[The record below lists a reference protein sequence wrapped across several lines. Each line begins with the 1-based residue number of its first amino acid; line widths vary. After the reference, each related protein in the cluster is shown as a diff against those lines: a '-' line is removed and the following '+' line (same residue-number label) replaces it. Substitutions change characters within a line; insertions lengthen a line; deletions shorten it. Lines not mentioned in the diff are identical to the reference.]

1 MIDKLLGGRYRIVA
15 TLGSGG
21 FSQTYVA
28 EDTHRPGNPQCA
40 VKHLQP
46 ANNNQSF
53 LESAR
58 RLFKSEAETL
68 EKLGHHD
75 RIPRLLAY
83 FEENQE
89 FYLVQEFIPGELLT
103 NKLQPSQRW
112 TENQVWEFVS
122 EILEILVFIHA
133 QGFIHR
139 DIKPSNIIQRQQDNK
154 LVLVDFGAVKQ
165 NWAQLLSQTSNIEM
179 PATVGIGTPGYMPME
194 QARGRPRPNSD
205 IYALGAIALQAL
217 TGLYPMQLAEN
228 FETGELQWQQQAQ
241 ISDALALIITK
252 MVRYHFKDRYESATE
267 VLAEIKKLAPQY
279 LPTKISA
286 DPVFT
291 QNTSSTGITTP
302 TFPVSV
308 KPSFNSPIL
317 VTNDLPSTTI
327 ISPAKGRLAA
337 TNRRPYYLTLG
348 AAIGAVIVAVGAGYA
363 TYWQPRLQLE
373 QTLEQLEN
381 IKVTGK
387 YSECIVRTGTITRN
401 SSLYTEAQ
409 NVLHECKLIEA
420 KRLAAK
426 ADFKGATSLVNSLP
440 LNSRAYGQA
449 KPLMNQWYDSI
460 LAQATDKYQAGKLN
474 EAISLAQYIPSTSL
488 GYQKAQA
495 TIKQWQTPIAKNS
508 SYMAATVSTKK
519 VIRLPSTTTK
529 TQTLSYS
536 LTEKIVG
543 RSPKSTASKPSVYPK
558 QATASTK
565 PIIKPRPV
573 VASNRPATPTKPI
586 IKPRRVIASTT
597 RNRLATPTKRTI
609 KPRRIIARTTRTGP
623 ATLTKRIIKPRRVV
637 AKTRPATRFSSRKY
651 VRISK
656 KVATNS
662 QVKAR
667 TKKVFRR
674 VTTRAKSRQQSYRWT
689 TKTVR

>member
-28 EDTHRPGNPQCA
+28 EDTHRPGKPQCA

-46 ANNNQSF
+46 ANNNPSF

-112 TENQVWEFVS
+112 TENQVWEFIT
-122 EILEILVFIHA
+122 EILEILIFIHA

-217 TGLYPMQLAEN
+217 TGLYPMQLEED
-228 FETGELQWQQQAQ
+228 FETGELQWRQQAQ
-241 ISDALALIITK
+241 VSDALAIIITK

-267 VLAEIKKLAPQY
+267 VLAEIKQLAPQY
-279 LPTKISA
+279 LPTKIST
-286 DPVFT
+286 DPLFT
-291 QNTSSTGITTP
+291 QNTSTTGITTL
-302 TFPVSV
+302 TFPVNA
-308 KPSFNSPIL
+308 KPSFNSPTL
-317 VTNDLPSTTI
+317 ATNNLPSTTI
-327 ISPAKGRLAA
+327 ISPSKGRLAA

-348 AAIGAVIVAVGAGYA
+348 AAIIAVGSVYA
-363 TYWQPRLQLE
+363 TYWQPRLKLE

-381 IKVTGK
+381 LKATGK
-387 YSECIVRTGTITRN
+387 YSECIVRTGTIELN
-401 SSLYTEAQ
+401 SSLYAEAQ

-440 LNSRAYGQA
+440 LNSRAYEQA

-474 EAISLAQYIPSTSL
+474 EAISLAQYIPSNSQ

-495 TIKQWQTPIAKNS
+495 NIKQWQTPIAKNN
-508 SYMAATVSTKK
+508 SYTAATVSTQK
-519 VIRLPSTTTK
+519 VIRSPSTTTK
-529 TQTLSYS
+529 TQTRSYS
-536 LTEKIVG
+536 PTKKIVR
-543 RSPKSTASKPSVYPK
+543 RSNNIVSKPKVYPR
-558 QATASTK
+558 QATVT
-565 PIIKPRPV
+565 
-573 VASNRPATPTKPI
+573 T
-586 IKPRRVIASTT
+586 KPRRVVAST
-597 RNRLATPTKRTI
+597 R
-609 KPRRIIARTTRTGP
+609 P
-623 ATLTKRIIKPRRVV
+623 ATQTRRIIKPRRVV
-637 AKTRPATRFSSRKY
+637 ASTRPATRFSSRKY

-674 VTTRAKSRQQSYRWT
+674 VTTRAKSRRQSYRWT

>member
-1 MIDKLLGGRYRIVA
+1 MIDKLLGGHYRIVA

-21 FSQTYVA
+21 FSQTYIA

-103 NKLQPSQRW
+103 NKLQPGQRW
-112 TENQVWEFVS
+112 TENQVWEFIT
-122 EILEILVFIHA
+122 EILEILIFIHA

-165 NWAQLLSQTSNIEM
+165 NWAQLLNQTSNIEM

-217 TGLYPMQLAEN
+217 TGLYPMQLEED
-228 FETGELQWQQQAQ
+228 FETGELQWRQQAQ
-241 ISDALALIITK
+241 VSDALALIITK

-267 VLAEIKKLAPQY
+267 VLAEIRQLAPQY
-279 LPTKISA
+279 QPTKISV

-291 QNTSSTGITTP
+291 QNTSSTAITIP
-302 TFPVSV
+302 TFPVSAT
-308 KPSFNSPIL
+308 SFNSPTL
-317 VTNDLPSTTI
+317 ATNNLPSTTI
-327 ISPAKGRLAA
+327 ISPPKGRLAA
-337 TNRRPYYLTLG
+337 TNRRPYYLTFG
-348 AAIGAVIVAVGAGYA
+348 AAIGAAIVAVGSVYA
-363 TYWQPRLQLE
+363 NYWQPRLQLE

-381 IKVTGK
+381 LKATGK
-387 YSECIVRTGTITRN
+387 YSECIVRTSTIARN

-409 NVLHECKLIEA
+409 DVLHECKLIEA

-440 LNSRAYGQA
+440 SDSEAYRQA

-495 TIKQWQTPIAKNS
+495 TIKQWQTPIAKNN
-508 SYMAATVSTKK
+508 SYMAATVSTQK
-519 VIRLPSTTTK
+519 VIRRSPSTTTK
-529 TQTLSYS
+529 TQTRSYS
-536 LTEKIVG
+536 PTQKIVR
-543 RSPKSTASKPSVYPK
+543 RSNNIVSKPKVYPR
-558 QATASTK
+558 QATAT
-565 PIIKPRPV
+565 
-573 VASNRPATPTKPI
+573 T
-586 IKPRRVIASTT
+586 KPRRVVAST
-597 RNRLATPTKRTI
+597 RLATQ
-609 KPRRIIARTTRTGP
+609 TR
-623 ATLTKRIIKPRRVV
+623 RIIKPRRVV
-637 AKTRPATRFSSRKY
+637 ASPRLATPTRRIIKPRRVVASTRPATRFSSRKY

-667 TKKVFRR
+667 RKKVFRR
-674 VTTRAKSRQQSYRWT
+674 VTTTKSRRQSYRWT